1 MDLLK
6 MHKRRSRI
14 SELVYIGLNVGL
26 ALTILAVVHN
36 SQSLWLALLVVL
48 VSKWRVLAV
57 RPRFWVAN
65 LIANMVDIIVG
76 LSVVV
81 LLLAA
86 SNSLLLAGNGL
97 PTPGENLP
105 AQIFITIVYIVW
117 LLFIKPRSRRSY
129 VAMQAAFAI
138 FLGITALSLVSYS
151 WDSAL
156 FVLCMWLIGYVAA
169 RHVLGSYE
177 ELHTTLYSMITGF
190 LFAEFGWIS
199 FHWLMAYPVPG
210 AGMVRFSQLALI
222 VLLLCFVS
230 ERAYASYHKHGAV
243 RKADILAPIVL
254 TVSIMLTVYVFA
266 LFFGTDA
273 L

>member
-117 LLFIKPRSRRSY
+117 LLFIKPRSRRS
-129 VAMQAAFAI
+129 
-138 FLGITALSLVSYS
+138 
-151 WDSAL
+151 
-156 FVLCMWLIGYVAA
+156 
-169 RHVLGSYE
+169 R
-177 ELHTTLYSMITGF
+177 
-190 LFAEFGWIS
+190 
-199 FHWLMAYPVPG
+199 
-210 AGMVRFSQLALI
+210 
-222 VLLLCFVS
+222 
-230 ERAYASYHKHGAV
+230 
-243 RKADILAPIVL
+243 
-254 TVSIMLTVYVFA
+254 
-266 LFFGTDA
+266 
-273 L
+273 